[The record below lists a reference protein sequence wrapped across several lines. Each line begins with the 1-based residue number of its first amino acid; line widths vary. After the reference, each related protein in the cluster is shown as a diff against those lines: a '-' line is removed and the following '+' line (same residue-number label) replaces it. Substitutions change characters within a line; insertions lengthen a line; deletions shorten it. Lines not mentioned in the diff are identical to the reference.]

1 MDLLHT
7 QRVEHHNKYMIHYD
21 DIDSYDLKEIFPIG
35 CTFVC
40 DTESSF
46 LHKNEGIPMKLKKE
60 VYENELQT
68 NGLYKKIK
76 KIKTYLNPE
85 FNTEVH
91 AYAWGLGCDFT
102 DFCVYGEDLNDLF
115 NLFNKITI
123 ANLPKK
129 LPKSEKGYRKLKND
143 FKYKCFI
150 HNLGWDIEF
159 CKYVLHD
166 RNLEYKLSKVNK
178 KSKKKINE
186 KSKPCTFNIVENNNI
201 VYSAN
206 VTLEELEKVRVKKKL
221 EDIYVIENFPIYSE
235 IDFFD
240 SYKILSAKL
249 EDIANNVLTI
259 DDCFKKMS
267 KEYDYESVREKGHK
281 LNELER
287 HYLYNDIYIL
297 KEFINQFYK
306 KLNTNCVTASSIA
319 FEKYIDIT
327 YGDKGYKGFLEDFPD
342 LSDYKYIWSII
353 RNSYKGGWTQA
364 NKLYKDKLIN
374 CYGVSIDINSS
385 YPYSVAYCLL
395 PKGVPTLYEG
405 FKDCKPGKE
414 VSIVTIHFDGFKNK
428 NDDDLIGNIQVG
440 AISASE
446 FGLNGT
452 EYVHT
457 NFKSYNIVDD
467 NTLDNC
473 EVIGTNGKSTTH
485 RYELSLWNFELEN
498 LLETMEFYTEEK
510 KYDPIRDFKYSTGVF
525 KKGYYVEN
533 TLVFQAKRGVFRK
546 AVEYY
551 NNMKIEGKKLGNAVM
566 TNEGK
571 LSNNAFYGKLAS
583 NYTRLERNLTF
594 DENGVAQFET
604 TENIY
609 NADRKYYPAFASAV
623 TAWSRVNLRTTLYK
637 IGYNNV
643 LYFDTDSLYTILT
656 KEEIENKC
664 GDILDKTTL
673 GMWDI
678 EKEYTQFKS
687 LGAKKYILMG
697 RNYIEPNK
705 LKMIDG
711 KEYKINKKGEYV
723 LREDNKIICKC
734 AGLPKE
740 VRDRQN
746 FDTFR
751 LGATFKGKKV
761 RTKFKGGFALVE
773 GEFKIHRN
781 SYF

>member
-7 QRVEHHNKYMIHYD
+7 QRVEHHKKYMIHYN
-21 DIDSYDLKEIFPIG
+21 DIDNYNLIDIFPLG

-46 LHKNEGIPMKLKKE
+46 LNKNEGIPFKIGKI
-60 VYENELQT
+60 QS
-68 NGLYKKIK
+68 NGEYKSI
-76 KIKTYLNPE
+76 INPQ
-85 FNTEVH
+85 FDTEVH
-91 AYAWGLGCDFT
+91 VYAWGLGCDFT
-102 DFCVYGEDLNDLF
+102 DYCVYGENLDDLF
-115 NLFNKITI
+115 NLFNKITLS
-123 ANLPKK
+123 NMPKK

-178 KSKKKINE
+178 KSKKKVNE

-206 VTLEELEKVRVKKKL
+206 VTLEELEKVRVKKKI
-221 EDIYVIENFPIYSE
+221 EDIDVIESFPLYTE
-235 IDFFD
+235 IDFLD
-240 SYKILSAKL
+240 SYKIISAKL
-249 EDIANNVLTI
+249 EDIANSIITI

-281 LNELER
+281 LTELER

-319 FEKYIDIT
+319 FEKYINIT
-327 YGDKGYKGFLEDFPD
+327 YGDKGYKGFLDDFPD
-342 LSDYKYIWSII
+342 LSEYKYIWSII

-364 NKLYKDKLIN
+364 NKLYKGKLIN

-405 FKDCKPGKE
+405 YKDCKSEKE

-440 AISASE
+440 AMSASE
-446 FGLNGT
+446 FGLSGT

-457 NFKSYNIVDD
+457 NFKSYDIVDE
-467 NTLDNC
+467 NTLENC

-498 LLETMEFYTEEK
+498 LLETMEFYIEKK
-510 KYDPIRDFKYSTGVF
+510 KYDQIRDFNYSTGVF

-546 AVEYY
+546 AVEHY
-551 NNMKIEGKKLGNAVM
+551 NNMKIEGKNQGNAVM

-571 LSNNAFYGKLAS
+571 LSNNSFYGKLAS
-583 NYTRLERNLTF
+583 NYTRLERNLVF
-594 DENGVAQFET
+594 DEKGIAQFET
-604 TENIY
+604 TENVY

-637 IGYNNV
+637 IGYINV

-656 KEEIENKC
+656 KEEIEVKC
-664 GDILDKTTL
+664 GDILDKTKL
-673 GMWDI
+673 GKWDI

-687 LGAKKYILMG
+687 LGAKKYILNG
-697 RNYIEPNK
+697 RDYIDSNK
-705 LKMIDG
+705 LKIING
-711 KEYKINKKGEYV
+711 KEYKLNKKGEYV
-723 LREDNKIICKC
+723 LRENNKIICKC
-734 AGLPKE
+734 AGLPKV
-740 VRDRQN
+740 VRDKQN
-746 FDTFR
+746 FETFKI
-751 LGATFKGKKV
+751 GATFKGKKV

>member
-1 MDLLHT
+1 MDILHAK
-7 QRVEHHNKYMIHYD
+7 RVEHHKKYMINYN
-21 DIDSYDLKEIFPIG
+21 DIECYNLRDIFPLG

-46 LHKNEGIPMKLKKE
+46 LNKNEGIPL
-60 VYENELQT
+60 
-68 NGLYKKIK
+68 KIK
-76 KIKTYLNPE
+76 RLQSNGEYKTIINPA
-85 FNTEVH
+85 FNTDVH
-91 AYAWGLGCDFT
+91 VYAWGLGCDFT
-102 DFCVYGEDLNDLF
+102 DYCVYGENLDDLF
-115 NLFNKITI
+115 NLFNKITLS
-123 ANLPKK
+123 NLPKK
-129 LPKSEKGYRKLKND
+129 LPTTEKGYRKLKNN

-166 RNLEYKLSKVNK
+166 RNLEYKLSRVSK

-206 VTLEELEKVRVKKKL
+206 VTLEELDKVRVKKKL
-221 EDIYVIENFPIYSE
+221 EDMNVIESLPLYSE
-235 IDFFD
+235 IEFLD

-249 EDIANNVLTI
+249 EDIADNVLTI

-281 LNELER
+281 LTELER

-319 FEKYIDIT
+319 FEKYINIT

-342 LSDYKYIWSII
+342 LSDYKYIWSVIK
-353 RNSYKGGWTQA
+353 NSYKGGWTQA
-364 NKLYKDKLIN
+364 NRLYKGKLIN

-405 FKDCKPGKE
+405 YKECKPEKE

-440 AISASE
+440 AISAVE

-452 EYVHT
+452 EYVDT
-457 NFKSYNIVDD
+457 NFKKYNIVDD
-467 NTLDNC
+467 NTLNNC

-498 LLETMEFYTEEK
+498 LLETMDFYIEEK
-510 KYDPIRDFKYSTGVF
+510 KYDTIRGIKYSTGVF
-525 KKGYYVEN
+525 KKDYFVEN
-533 TLVFQAKRGVFRK
+533 TLVFQAKKGIFKK
-546 AVEYY
+546 AVEHY
-551 NNMKIEGKKLGNAVM
+551 NNMKIEGKNQCNAVM

-571 LSNNAFYGKLAS
+571 LSNNSFYGKLAS
-583 NYTRLERNLTF
+583 NYTRLERNLVF
-594 DENGVAQFET
+594 DENGLAQFET
-604 TENIY
+604 TENVY

-637 IGYNNV
+637 VGYNNV

-656 KEEIENKC
+656 KEEIEVKC
-664 GDILDKTTL
+664 GDILDKTKL
-673 GMWDI
+673 GKWDI

-687 LGAKKYILMG
+687 LGAKKYILNG
-697 RNYIEPNK
+697 RDYIEPNK
-705 LKMIDG
+705 LKMIRG
-711 KEYKINKKGEYV
+711 KEYKLNKKGEYV
-723 LREDNKIICKC
+723 LRENNRIICKC
-734 AGLPKE
+734 AGLPKQ
-740 VRDRQN
+740 VRDKQN
-746 FDTFR
+746 FETFK

-761 RTKFKGGFALVE
+761 RTKFKGGYALIE
-773 GEFKIHRN
+773 GEFKIHTN